1 MSDRLSL
8 QDWNRVR
15 SFLLDLT
22 DPEKY
27 ALALRDPEIVRRA
40 LELLELF
47 K

>member
-1 MSDRLSL
+1 MTL
-8 QDWNRVR
+8 QEWLRIR
-15 SFLLDLT
+15 AFLHDLT

-27 ALALRDPEIVRRA
+27 AHSVRDQEIVRRA

>member
-27 ALALRDPEIVRRA
+27 AHALRDPEIVRRA

>member
-1 MSDRLSL
+1 MSDRMTL
-8 QDWNRVR
+8 QDLQRVR
-15 SFLLDLT
+15 SFLIDLT

-27 ALALRDPEIVRRA
+27 AHALRDPEIMRRA